1 MLLLN
6 NDFIGY
12 HPDEHS
18 VLFSGG
24 DTEESYQKN
33 LKKQPSDWYYR
44 DRQIVYN
51 RNSNGHRCREIQDI
65 DLDNYI
71 LFSGCSHSE
80 GIGLELEN
88 TYPYLIS
95 KSLSCDYYNLSLGG
109 TGYDALLYNLI
120 TWFSKV
126 KRKPK
131 VVIIQWP
138 DYTRFISKCPPE
150 YNKNPDTL
158 MGNGRWSTQIG
169 VDKFLAIGHDIG
181 FFETRRTMAYRLI
194 KNLIDRPIIEVSYRD
209 SIFNADTVELL
220 PLHKDYARDFL
231 HYGIFS
237 NIKHTS
243 IITNIIIDKYKHE
256 LKNN

>member
-12 HPDEHS
+12 HPDEHN
-18 VLFSGG
+18 VLFSGS
-24 DTEESYQKN
+24 DTEELYQEN
-33 LKKQPSDWYYR
+33 LKKQPSNWYYR
-44 DRQIVYN
+44 DKQITYN
-51 RNSNGHRCREIQDI
+51 RNSNGHRCKEVQDI

-95 KSLSCDYYNLSLGG
+95 KSLSCDYYNLGLGG
-109 TGYDALLYNLI
+109 TGYDALLHNLI

-138 DYTRFISKCPPE
+138 DYTRFVSKCPPE
-150 YNKNPDTL
+150 HSKNPDTL
-158 MGNGRWSTQIG
+158 IGNGSWSTQIG
-169 VDKFLAIGHDIG
+169 VDKFCAIGHDIG
-181 FFETRRTMAYRLI
+181 FFETRRTMAYKLI
-194 KNLIDRPIIEVSYRD
+194 KNLIDRPIIEVSYKN
-209 SIFNADTVELL
+209 SIFNDDTVKLL
-220 PLHKDYARDFL
+220 PFNKDYARDFL

-237 NIKHTS
+237 NIKYTS
-243 IITNIIIDKYKHE
+243 IITSIITDKYKHE
-256 LKNN
+256 LENN